1 MSAFSR
7 LAADWPG
14 TDAPLRVLAAS
25 GQLGLGIPKAAFDA
39 GIARAPHV
47 IAADMG
53 SIDPGPHYLG
63 SGKMAAAPSMVRRDL
78 AMVLRAARDLDV
90 PLLIGS
96 SGTAG
101 AAPHLA
107 EVAALLRSVA
117 AELGLAFRLATIAAD
132 MPRDMVQAAEH
143 ANRLAPIGPITAQ
156 IAQST
161 HIVGQMGQRA
171 FATALAAGADVI
183 LAGRACD
190 TAPFAVVPVLLGYP
204 KGPAVHMAKILEC
217 TSLCCEPGGRDA
229 MLATL
234 SGDGFSLES
243 MNPSRAATPLSVAAH
258 ALYEQSDPTCVFE
271 PEGHVDLS
279 AARYTALD
287 ARCVHVSGAVWH
299 DSAQPSVKVE
309 AARPVGHR
317 VAILAGVADP
327 GFIAASS
334 EILAAVCDLVAEM
347 IPQTQDAPWTLQFR
361 RYGIDGVL
369 DWPTPPTTT
378 PREVFLFGECI
389 APDLETARAVAAAA
403 RQHLLHWGFDGRL
416 CTGGNL
422 AFPITPPELDAGPAY
437 AFSLYHIMQL
447 DTWDA
452 LDALFPVTLHDIEK
466 DRP

>member
-14 TDAPLRVLAAS
+14 VDAPLRVLAAS

-53 SIDPGPHYLG
+53 SIDPGPNYLG
-63 SGKMAAAPSMVRRDL
+63 TGTMAASPAMVRRDL
-78 AMVLRAARDLDV
+78 AMVLQAARDLDV

-96 SGTAG
+96 AGTAG

-107 EVAALLRSVA
+107 AVEVLLREVAAG
-117 AELGLAFRLATIAAD
+117 LGLTFRLATIAAD
-132 MPRDMVQAAEH
+132 VPREMVQAVARDG
-143 ANRLAPIGPITAQ
+143 RLLPIGPITAE
-156 IAQST
+156 IAAAT

-171 FATALAAGADVI
+171 FAKALADGADVI

-234 SGDGFSLES
+234 SGDGFVLES
-243 MNPSRAATPLSVAAH
+243 MNPARAATPLSVAAH
-258 ALYEQSDPTCVFE
+258 ALYEQADPTCVFE
-271 PEGHVDLS
+271 PEGHVDLG
-279 AARYTALD
+279 AARYCAID
-287 ARCVHVSGAVWH
+287 ERRVHVSGAVWH
-299 DSAQPSVKVE
+299 DATRPRVKVE
-309 AARPVGHR
+309 GAHRVGHR
-317 VAILAGVADP
+317 VVMLAGVADP
-327 GFIAASS
+327 GFIAAS
-334 EILAAVCDLVAEM
+334 EDIIEDLVAAVTDLV
-347 IPQTQDAPWTLQFR
+347 PQAPNAPWTLQFR
-361 RYGIDGVL
+361 RYGIDGVM
-369 DWPTPPTTT
+369 DWPTPPISP
-378 PREVFLFGECI
+378 PREIFVLGECT
-389 APDLETARAVAAAA
+389 AADAQTARAVMAAA
-403 RQHLLHWGFDGRL
+403 RQQLLHWGFDGRL

-422 AFPITPPELDAGPAY
+422 AFPVTPPELDAGPAY

-447 DTWDA
+447 DSWEA
-452 LDALFPVTLHDIEK
+452 LDALFPVTLHEIEK
-466 DRP
+466 DRS

>member
-143 ANRLAPIGPITAQ
+143 ANLLAPIGPITAQ
-156 IAQST
+156 IAPST

-279 AARYTALD
+279 AARYTAID

-334 EILAAVCDLVAEM
+334 EIL
-347 IPQTQDAPWTLQFR
+347 
-361 RYGIDGVL
+361 
-369 DWPTPPTTT
+369 
-378 PREVFLFGECI
+378 
-389 APDLETARAVAAAA
+389 
-403 RQHLLHWGFDGRL
+403 
-416 CTGGNL
+416 
-422 AFPITPPELDAGPAY
+422 
-437 AFSLYHIMQL
+437 
-447 DTWDA
+447 
-452 LDALFPVTLHDIEK
+452 
-466 DRP
+466 

>member
-96 SGTAG
+96 AGTAG

-107 EVAALLRSVA
+107 EVDALLRSVA

-156 IAQST
+156 IAPST

-243 MNPSRAATPLSVAAH
+243 MNPTRAATPLSVAAH
-258 ALYEQSDPTCVFE
+258 ALYEQADPTCVFE

-279 AARYTALD
+279 AARYTAID
-287 ARCVHVSGAVWH
+287 TRRVHVSGAVWH
-299 DSAQPSVKVE
+299 DAAQPSVKVE

-361 RYGIDGVL
+361 RYGIDGVM

-378 PREVFLFGECI
+378 PREVFLFGECT
-389 APDLETARAVAAAA
+389 APDLETARAVAATA
-403 RQHLLHWGFDGRL
+403 RQQLLHWGFDGRL